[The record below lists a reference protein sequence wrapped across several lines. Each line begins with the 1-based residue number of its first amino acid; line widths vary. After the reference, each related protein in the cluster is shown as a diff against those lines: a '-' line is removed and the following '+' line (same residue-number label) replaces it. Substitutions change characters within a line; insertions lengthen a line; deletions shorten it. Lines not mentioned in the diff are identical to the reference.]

1 MVWEILMKLLLRKM
15 NRKDI
20 SKTVESAQ
28 RPIKIVFQDTEETND
43 NIELIVSI
51 TKTKNFFLFRKQLFK
66 DVIIT

>member
-1 MVWEILMKLLLRKM
+1 MKLLLRKM